1 MNYEL
6 PTANAQLPFLG
17 KPKAAMAATVLLPAC
32 LGLLAALLFLAC
44 QQGSGTEKEGAGAA
58 AAGDQLFQRLA
69 CHGCHS
75 RRGQGGTLGPALDC
89 LGQRLTR
96 DDVERQLLAPRPRP
110 GRARMPSFAF
120 ITDPERQA
128 LLAFLLSRDD
138 CPASGPKPGEG
149 SN

>member
-1 MNYEL
+1 MVR
-6 PTANAQLPFLG
+6 
-17 KPKAAMAATVLLPAC
+17 TVVPGAW

-44 QQGSGTEKEGAGAA
+44 QQGPGTEGGGSIAA
-58 AAGDQLFQRLA
+58 VPGEQLYQRLA

-89 LGQRLTR
+89 LGQRLAR

-149 SN
+149 IN